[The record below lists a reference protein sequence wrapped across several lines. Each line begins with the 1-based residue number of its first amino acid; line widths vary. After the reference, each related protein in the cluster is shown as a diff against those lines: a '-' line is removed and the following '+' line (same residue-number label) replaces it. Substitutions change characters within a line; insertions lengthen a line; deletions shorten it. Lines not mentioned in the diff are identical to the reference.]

1 MTLWIILIGMTAS
14 ASLMVVW
21 PILRRSAGKKTAQ
34 GAILVYADQLAEVE
48 RDRERGL
55 IGEPEAAA
63 ARIEISRRILRMDQT
78 EAALAMPARRR
89 AYGVAAL
96 SVVFV
101 AGLSAALYD
110 RLGTPELPD
119 QPIAARNAISP
130 DKMSPEELIARLD
143 DALAKHPDDLK
154 GWEIAGPMYMQ
165 LGRMDDA
172 VTAYRKAIQLG
183 GASPL
188 RQSGL
193 GEALT
198 AAANGVVTAEAR
210 ILFEAARQSAPDMPT
225 PRMYLALALSQDGK
239 LDEAAAAWRQI
250 IASGRGYEPWVR
262 IARRELTAI
271 EAQRTGTEPSAAPAP
286 SPQAGPRATPDAEPP
301 LLEGP
306 NREMIET
313 MVAGLAAR
321 LEKDGGTVDEWERLM
336 KSYRVLGREADARAA
351 YAKAETAFAA
361 RPEDLAAIKSAAS
374 DLGLTQ

>member
-1 MTLWIILIGMTAS
+1 
-14 ASLMVVW
+14 MVVW

>member
-1 MTLWIILIGMTAS
+1 
-14 ASLMVVW
+14 
-21 PILRRSAGKKTAQ
+21 
-34 GAILVYADQLAEVE
+34 
-48 RDRERGL
+48 
-55 IGEPEAAA
+55 
-63 ARIEISRRILRMDQT
+63 
-78 EAALAMPARRR
+78 
-89 AYGVAAL
+89 
-96 SVVFV
+96 
-101 AGLSAALYD
+101 
-110 RLGTPELPD
+110 
-119 QPIAARNAISP
+119 
-130 DKMSPEELIARLD
+130 
-143 DALAKHPDDLK
+143 
-154 GWEIAGPMYMQ
+154 
-165 LGRMDDA
+165 
-172 VTAYRKAIQLG
+172 
-183 GASPL
+183 
-188 RQSGL
+188 
-193 GEALT
+193 LT